1 MDLIK
6 QWILSLCG
14 ATAISGLFQVFLS
27 NSNLKK
33 TINIFLSIFILFYTI
48 IPLSNIP
55 MNQLDFEFSNTELG
69 ELTEET
75 YENVIKMTI
84 EEICVQNSVDVI
96 SIDID
101 SYINDDYL
109 YVNNISVTIDKSEK
123 SGLIES
129 QLKEKLGFEVSVY

>member
-27 NSNLKK
+27 SSNLKK
-33 TINIFLSIFILFYTI
+33 SINVFLSIFILFYTV
-48 IPLSNIP
+48 IPLSDIKTNNP
-55 MNQLDFEFSNTELG
+55 DFEFGNTEIG
-69 ELTEET
+69 ELTEEA
-75 YENVIKMTI
+75 YENVIKMTV
-84 EEICVQNSVDVI
+84 EEVCSQNSVNVI

-101 SYINDDYL
+101 SYISDNYL
-109 YVNNISVTIDKSEK
+109 YVNDITVSIDKPEK

-129 QLKEKLGFEVSVY
+129 QLKEKFGFEVSVY

>member
-27 NSNLKK
+27 SSNLKK
-33 TINIFLSIFILFYTI
+33 SINVFLSIFILFYTV
-48 IPLSNIP
+48 IPLSYIKTDNP
-55 MNQLDFEFSNTELG
+55 DFEFGNTEIG
-69 ELTEET
+69 ELTEEA
-75 YENVIKMTI
+75 YENVIKMTV
-84 EEICVQNSVDVI
+84 EEVCSQNSVNVI

-101 SYINDDYL
+101 SYISDNYL
-109 YVNNISVTIDKSEK
+109 YVNDITVSIDKPEK

-129 QLKEKLGFEVSVY
+129 QLKEKFGLEVSVY

>member
-27 NSNLKK
+27 SSNLKK
-33 TINIFLSIFILFYTI
+33 SINVFLSIFILFYTV
-48 IPLSNIP
+48 IPLSDIKTDNP
-55 MNQLDFEFSNTELG
+55 GFEFGNTEIG
-69 ELTEET
+69 ELTEEA
-75 YENVIKMTI
+75 YENVIKMTV
-84 EEICVQNSVDVI
+84 EEVCSQNSVNVI

-101 SYINDDYL
+101 SYISDNYL
-109 YVNNISVTIDKSEK
+109 YVNDIMVSIDKPEK

-129 QLKEKLGFEVSVY
+129 QLKEKFGFEVSVY

>member
-1 MDLIK
+1 MDLIR

-55 MNQLDFEFSNTELG
+55 MNKLDFEFSNIVFG

-101 SYINDDYL
+101 SYISDDYL